1 MHLTD
6 KLGFGRTIVLGTRSI
21 IWDVILIIS
30 ARRRTLPGYRV
41 QHPGTRTSIS
51 AVRFLVYLQ
60 RIRLCHSSALRST
73 CPVVYGVTPEFK
85 NAQTNAYVAS
95 LRNSELY
102 MGMLHARY

>member
-6 KLGFGRTIVLGTRSI
+6 KLGFGPTIALGTRSI
-21 IWDVILIIS
+21 VWDVIFIIS
-30 ARRRTLPGYRV
+30 ARRGTLPGYCI
-41 QHPGTRTSIS
+41 QAPGTSASIS
-51 AVRFLVYLQ
+51 AVRFLIYLQ

-73 CPVVYGVTPEFK
+73 CPIVYGVRPEFK